1 MSSNNFDWNKTKQIS
16 VPQLLLAFAVPGAIG
31 YAGFRVLLPIL
42 VESGAP
48 PILAWPIIASC
59 MLFLLVIFALVLLQK
74 EAGELNISLFSRMC
88 LKNLSFTEWA
98 IYAAIIVAGLLV
110 TVLAGELVLPFMK
123 ITGLS
128 VPDYMPFILNPDIN
142 PAQTDPDVL
151 SPGYPLKGQ
160 FILLPVW
167 GITLLLNILAEELYF
182 RAWLLPKM
190 AVYGNTGWIMNGTFF
205 ALYHTFQF
213 WLFPVILTGSL
224 FMAFVTFK
232 SRSILPPMAGH
243 FIANFIINILGLFM
257 LILG

>member
-1 MSSNNFDWNKTKQIS
+1 MSSNIFDWNKTKQIS
-16 VPQLLLAFAVPGAIG
+16 ISLLLLAFAVPSAF
-31 YAGFRVLLPIL
+31 AFTGFRVLLPLL
-42 VESGAP
+42 VEGGAP
-48 PILAWPIIASC
+48 PILAWPVIASV
-59 MLFLLVIFALVLLQK
+59 MLFFLVIFALVLLQK
-74 EAGELNISLFSRMC
+74 EAGQLKISLFSRMC
-88 LKNLSFTEWA
+88 LRNLTSREWLF
-98 IYAAIIVAGLLV
+98 YAAIIAAGLFMSI
-110 TVLAGELVLPFMK
+110 LANELVLPFMRM
-123 ITGLS
+123 TGLS

-142 PAQTDPDVL
+142 PALADPDVL
-151 SPGYPLKGQ
+151 SPGYPLKGR
-160 FILLPVW
+160 FILLPLW
-167 GITLLLNILAEELYF
+167 GITLVLNILAEELYF

-190 AVYGNTGWIMNGTFF
+190 SVYGNTGWILNGTFF